1 MLCSIA
7 ISLISLAATWES
19 MVALVCSPIIWPM
32 KAVFM
37 ERFLSVFAKSCII
50 FARALV
56 SIVASAFCTFLFTFL
71 ISFAFSIISPPI
83 SIWVAMI
90 SI

>member
-1 MLCSIA
+1 
-7 ISLISLAATWES
+7 

-37 ERFLSVFAKSCII
+37 ERFLSLFANSSMI
-50 FARALV
+50 FASAFV
-56 SIVASAFCTFLFTFL
+56 SIVFRAFFTFLFNPL
-71 ISFAFSIISPPI
+71 ISFAFSIIKPPI
-83 SIWVAMI
+83 SSWVAMI